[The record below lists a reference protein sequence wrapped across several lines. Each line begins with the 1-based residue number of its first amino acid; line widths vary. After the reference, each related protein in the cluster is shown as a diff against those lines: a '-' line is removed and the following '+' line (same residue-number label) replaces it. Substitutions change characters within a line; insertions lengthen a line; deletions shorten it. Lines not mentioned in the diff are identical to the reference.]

1 MTWFEVLVE
10 GASDVPVVREV
21 LQRRFKLIEHQHF
34 RIHPHQGKGELPA
47 NPLATPDRNK
57 RQLLHQLPAKLR
69 GYGKSAPDAVVLVV
83 VDADKTPCTQLLA
96 ELKGMLAKL
105 PTRPARV
112 LFRLAI
118 EETES
123 WFIADTVAVQKA
135 FPKAKVAA
143 LKKLKSDAV
152 VGAWERLAESIGS
165 TGSSGTDKRRWAEQI
180 CPHLDLDNPR
190 SPSLGKL
197 ISGVAR
203 ELDSASVTRSKVPR
217 PAV

>member
-1 MTWFEVLVE
+1 MTRFEVLVE

-21 LQRRFKLIEHQHF
+21 LQRRFKLTENEHF
-34 RIHPHQGKGELPA
+34 RIHPHQGKGQLPT

-69 GYGKSAPDAVVLVV
+69 GFAKSAPDAVVLVV
-83 VDADKTPCTQLLA
+83 VDTADSPCTQLLA
-96 ELKGMLAKL
+96 DLNNMLAL
-105 PTRPARV
+105 LHTRPARV

-123 WFIADTVAVQKA
+123 WFIADTVAVQRA
-135 FPKAKVAA
+135 FPRAKIAP
-143 LKKLKSDAV
+143 LTKIPPDAV

-180 CPHLDLDNPR
+180 CPHLDLEIPR

-203 ELDSASVTRSKVPR
+203 ELQISGDPSY
-217 PAV
+217 

>member
-1 MTWFEVLVE
+1 MTRFEVLVE

-21 LQRRFKLIEHQHF
+21 LQRRFGLIEGEHF
-34 RIHPHQGKGELPA
+34 RIHPHEGKGQLPA
-47 NPLATPDRNK
+47 NPLAMPNRNK

-69 GYGKSAPDAVVLVV
+69 GFAKSDPDAVVLVV
-83 VDADKTPCTQLLA
+83 VDADATPCTQLLA
-96 ELKGMLAKL
+96 ELNHMLAQL
-105 PTRPARV
+105 HTRPARV

-123 WFIADTVAVQKA
+123 WFIADTAAVQKA
-135 FPKAKVAA
+135 FPKAKIAP
-143 LKKLKSDAV
+143 LKKLQPDAV

-180 CPHLDLDNPR
+180 CPHLDFDQPR

-203 ELDSASVTRSKVPR
+203 ELGHRAG
-217 PAV
+217 

>member
-21 LQRRFKLIEHQHF
+21 LQRKFKLIEGENF
-34 RIHPHQGKGELPA
+34 RIHPHQGKGKLPA
-47 NPLATPDRNK
+47 NPLALPDRNK

-69 GYGKSAPDAVVLVV
+69 AFAKSRPDAVVLVV
-83 VDADKTPCTQLLA
+83 VDADTTPCTLL
-96 ELKGMLAKL
+96 LNDLNQMLAQL
-105 PTRPARV
+105 PASPARV

-123 WFIADTVAVQKA
+123 WFIADTEAVQRA
-135 FPKAKVAA
+135 FPKSKVAP
-143 LKKLKSDAV
+143 LKKLPPDAV

-180 CPHLDLDNPR
+180 CPHLDLDSPR

-197 ISGVAR
+197 IAGVAR
-203 ELDSASVTRSKVPR
+203 ELKRDAG
-217 PAV
+217 